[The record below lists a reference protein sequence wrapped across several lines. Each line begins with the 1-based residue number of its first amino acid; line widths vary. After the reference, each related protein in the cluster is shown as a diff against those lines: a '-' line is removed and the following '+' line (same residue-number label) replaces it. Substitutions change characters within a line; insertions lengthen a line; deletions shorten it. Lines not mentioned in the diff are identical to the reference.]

1 MLKHVW
7 THVKHEELSA
17 TQKAALKARLQER
30 KRQLQEALAAVNQ
43 SLSAISRGRKGR
55 KKRR

>member
-1 MLKHVW
+1 MLKHVFR
-7 THVKHEELSA
+7 HVKHEELSA
-17 TQKAALKARLQER
+17 TQKAALKSRLEER

-43 SLSAISRGRKGR
+43 SLSSLSRGRKGR